1 MSIRKTPAGRFE
13 LALKHKLLP
22 KVLYFT
28 FDDEGAAIEY
38 KAEALKWLAA
48 GVVPGALRP
57 TEAPGR
63 AQGERLPLTRLMLL
77 WRNTGKPSKTDDDL
91 LKWLADDTIIKVTNT
106 DGLTYAWCE
115 RWVTHLKLERTMA
128 PSSIRQRVQALSRAI
143 DWFLRSHPDSNFVN
157 PFKLLP
163 RGYAVYSENEAQ
175 ALEAEG
181 KEARHDISR
190 ERRLHDGEEAAILAA
205 LAGVKNP
212 NKQRTIMAKDSEAL
226 RALFLFILYTGVR
239 LREAYTVRRENIN
252 LKGKVVRIQT
262 TKQRNGKIVF
272 RDVPMRPE
280 LFEVL
285 KDTPAEPG
293 LLFQFWNGEKTDLA
307 PTSNRLSNRFRSL
320 FDYVGA
326 TDLNEHDLRHEA
338 TCRWFELRDS
348 SGGWMFRPEEINRIM
363 GWAPNS
369 TMAARYA
376 SFRVESLA
384 SRMWG

>member
-22 KVLYFT
+22 KALYFT
-28 FDDEGAAIEY
+28 FDTESEAIEY

-48 GVVPGALRP
+48 GVVPAALRP
-57 TEAPGR
+57 TEAPGQ
-63 AQGERLPLTRLMLL
+63 AKGERLPLTRLMVL

-91 LKWLADDTIIKVTNT
+91 LKWLADDEMVKTLNT
-106 DGLTYAWCE
+106 EGLTYAWCE
-115 RWVTHLKLERTMA
+115 RWVTHLKMVRNMA
-128 PSSIRQRVQALSRAI
+128 PSSIRQRVQAISRAV

-163 RGYAVYSENEAQ
+163 RGYSIYTESEAQ
-175 ALEAEG
+175 ALEAKG
-181 KEARHDISR
+181 QGARHDVVR
-190 ERRLHDGEEAAILAA
+190 ERRLHEGEEAAILAA
-205 LAGVKNP
+205 LDGVKHP
-212 NKQRTIMAKDSEAL
+212 EKQRALEAPDAQAL
-226 RALFLFILYTGVR
+226 RTLFLFILYTGVR
-239 LREAYTVRRENIN
+239 LREAYTVRRENID
-252 LKGKVVRIQT
+252 LVGKVLKIQT

-280 LFEVL
+280 LYAVL
-285 KDTPAEPG
+285 KDKPAEPG
-293 LLFQFWNGEKTDLA
+293 LLFPFWTGEKADLTK
-307 PTSNRLSNRFRSL
+307 TSNRLSHRFRSL

-326 TDLNEHDLRHEA
+326 LDLNEHDLRHEA
-338 TCRWFELRDS
+338 TCRWFEMRDS
-348 SGGWMFRPEEINRIM
+348 SGGWLFRPEEINKIM